1 MRSEIKDFARV
12 IREALLG
19 ATPAPADE
27 NDQAVLD
34 SDKTVRW
41 FGYSIFTLVFLGLG
55 TWAGFAP
62 MESAAIGAGTVQVEG
77 DSKVIQHLEGGI
89 VSEILVSSG
98 DYVQENQALLQL
110 DRAQLS
116 AQLSI
121 ELGQHWS
128 RRAALDRLISERD
141 SLLSISFSQW
151 LAEVR
156 DERAQTAIAN
166 EKTLF
171 KARLADREAE
181 LAVIQQQANIY
192 QSQVKGVEAALRAR
206 KEVAFSLEEEITDLR
221 ALLQEGYV
229 DKQRIRQLERTLA
242 NTLGEISELEERVA
256 GTRVAIE
263 ETQLRAVQLDKRFIK
278 QVVDEITVVQEQVY
292 DLKQRINVITD
303 MLERTTV
310 KSPIAGIVVEVK
322 PNTLGAIVRPGED
335 LVTIVPDSDLLVVDV
350 HLSPMDIDRLFV
362 GQEAEVKFSVFKD
375 AFTITGT
382 LVKLSA
388 DSVIDEVTGETF
400 FRGKVRLHENDIR
413 LLGDESLV
421 PGMPAEVLIKTG
433 ASTFLSYITSPL
445 ERILDNSLIED

>member
-242 NTLGEISELEERVA
+242 NTLGEISELEERAA

-303 MLERTTV
+303 KLERTTV

-445 ERILDNSLIED
+445 ERMLDNSLIED